1 MLTKQFAILYI
12 SFVVLTK
19 CLSCAKFQGPIK
31 YDNLPQQQ
39 AFGTYSHA
47 ALKLGYNIVCV
58 VKPHFIR
65 HSCKLTTLFRTPA
78 LCFFCLTL

>member
-19 CLSCAKFQGPIK
+19 CLSCAKFQEPIK

-39 AFGTYSHA
+39 ALGTYSHA
-47 ALKLGYNIVCV
+47 AQKLGYNIFYV
-58 VKPHFIR
+58 VKPHSFGILVSSPHYSEHR
-65 HSCKLTTLFRTPA
+65 LYV
-78 LCFFCLTL
+78 FFV